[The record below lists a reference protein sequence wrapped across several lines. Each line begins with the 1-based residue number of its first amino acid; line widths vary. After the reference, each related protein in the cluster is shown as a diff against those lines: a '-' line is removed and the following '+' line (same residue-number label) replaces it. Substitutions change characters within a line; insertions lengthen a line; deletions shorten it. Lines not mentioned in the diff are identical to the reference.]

1 MTTLDGSRTDRYGV
15 LMADRQRVVKRIW
28 KTSHEG
34 DAGPDRVRSAEIQLT
49 EEEAERF
56 LVLRRR
62 QDDVTQALNLGH
74 AARPC
79 PGRFRANR

>member
-1 MTTLDGSRTDRYGV
+1 MVKGV
-15 LMADRQRVVKRIW
+15 W

-62 QDDVTQALNLGH
+62 QNDVPRPLNLGQ
-74 AARPC
+74 ARPC
-79 PGRFRANR
+79 PARFRANR